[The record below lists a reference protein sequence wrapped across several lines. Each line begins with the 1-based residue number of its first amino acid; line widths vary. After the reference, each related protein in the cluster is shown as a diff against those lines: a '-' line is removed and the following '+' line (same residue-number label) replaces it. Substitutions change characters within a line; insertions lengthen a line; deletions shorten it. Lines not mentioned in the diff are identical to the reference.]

1 MDFLELIKLCM
12 VENKKIRFKEW
23 PEGKYIIFKEDR
35 DGIEY
40 FVDGNNSCIDDN
52 KYNLNKLYSYSN
64 LVFYLLKEYF
74 QGNKQEYQWE
84 IYHETFGWEKAAQ
97 LLREKRCVTNPR
109 LELQFLKLSINS
121 ESIYL
126 HDSCRVYSWH
136 PFLNDFEHQDWYEVF
151 PESKKENE

>member
-40 FVDGNNSCIDDN
+40 FVDGNNSCIDDDKN
-52 KYNLNKLYSYSN
+52 NLKLYSYSN

-84 IYHETFGWEKAAQ
+84 IYEKTFDWKKVTLLLKEGKSVSNENMFPFFIKTHSLEK
-97 LLREKRCVTNPR
+97 N
-109 LELQFLKLSINS
+109 FINFFHS
-121 ESIYL
+121 TGQCHHWI
-126 HDSCRVYSWH
+126 
-136 PFLNDFEHQDWYEVF
+136 PNLNDFERQDWFEVT
-151 PESKKENE
+151 